1 MSAGYQNIYLNQ
13 GEDFYTTI
21 TLYDNNGVPYNLTN
35 FTIAS
40 QAKTSYYTANAALVF
55 SASVFSANSGVI
67 ALSANNAS
75 TANVSARQ
83 KLVYDVYITD
93 GTGVKTRVLEGQVYV
108 SPGVTIPNTS
118 FGNEY

>member
-40 QAKTSYYTANAALVF
+40 QAKTSYYTANAAIVF

-67 ALSANNAS
+67 ALAANNAT

-93 GTGVKTRVLEGQVYV
+93 NSGVKTRVLEGQVYV

>member
-40 QAKTSYYTANAALVF
+40 QAKTSYYTANAAIVF
-55 SASVFSANSGVI
+55 SASVFSANSGII
-67 ALSANNAS
+67 ALAANNAT

-93 GTGVKTRVLEGQVYV
+93 NSGVKTRVLEGQVYV